1 VAQALSRRDVLKGAG
16 GAAAGSLLVGRP
28 GGLTAAAQEAVELRF
43 AHFLGGPQGAAL
55 QQALDEY
62 AAANPGVTIVSESTP
77 GTGWVQYL
85 DKVRTA
91 IAGGAAPD
99 MFMSWG
105 GSLGEAFVDTGQ
117 TLPMAPYYEQ
127 YGWDEIL
134 VEAAV
139 DAIRVDGELYG
150 VPVALQ
156 SMGLW
161 YRTDVFANNEIEI
174 PQTFAELEAAATT
187 LKEAGVTPLSLGGK
201 FGWNVMRLVD
211 YFLEVTAGPELKDQ
225 LLRLEESWDRP
236 EVVET
241 YTHLQR
247 WVEDEW
253 IVPGF
258 LAVSPDDARV
268 PFYQGQAAMVFE
280 GNWLGPIMTDL
291 GLDLALFDF
300 FAPPTDRDPLR
311 ISAFPHQVLVAQS
324 SEHPD
329 AAAAFLNWYIQPDT
343 QAKYFQVTGSTATIG
358 AVPEDDAY
366 AQQWQGMLRELGT
379 YPPTDQIF
387 DAELM
392 GQFFAVQ
399 GGIITGDL
407 TPAEGAA
414 QMEQAAETWRQNQGR

>member
-1 VAQALSRRDVLKGAG
+1 MARSLSRRGMLQVAG
-16 GAAAGSLLVGRP
+16 GAAGTALAGRFGAP
-28 GGLTAAAQEAVELRF
+28 TAAAQETTELRF
-43 AHFLGGPQGAAL
+43 AHFLGGTQGNLL
-55 QQALDEY
+55 QDALDEY
-62 AAANPGVTIVSESTP
+62 SQVNPGVVIVSESTP
-77 GTGWVQYL
+77 GSGWVQYL

-105 GSLGEAFVDTGQ
+105 GSLGEAFVGSDQ
-117 TLPMAPYYEQ
+117 ALPLAPYYEQ
-127 YGWDEIL
+127 YGWTEML
-134 VEAAV
+134 VPAAM
-139 DAIRVDGELYG
+139 DAIAVDGELYG

-161 YRTDVFANNEIEI
+161 YRTDVFAANEIEI

-187 LKEAGVTPLSLGGK
+187 LKAAGVTPLSLGGK

-225 LLRLEESWDRP
+225 MLALEESWDRP

-241 YTHLQR
+241 YAHLKR
-247 WVEDEW
+247 WVDDEW

-280 GNWLGPIMTDL
+280 GNWLGPIIIDT
-291 GLDLALFDF
+291 GLDTALFDF
-300 FAPPTDRDPLR
+300 FPPPTDRDPLR
-311 ISAFPHQVLVAQS
+311 ISAFPHQILIAQA
-324 SEHPD
+324 SEQAD
-329 AAAAFLNWYIQPDT
+329 AAAEFLNWFIQPEQQT
-343 QAKYFQVTGSTATIG
+343 KYFDVEGSTATLG

-366 AQQWQGMLRELGT
+366 AQHWQELLTELGT
-379 YPPTDQIF
+379 YPPTDQVF
-387 DAELM
+387 DSELM

-399 GGIITGDL
+399 DGIITGDL
-407 TPAEGAA
+407 TPEEGAA
-414 QMEQAAETWRQNQGR
+414 QMEQAAEAWRQQQGR